1 MVPTRLTLENF
12 LSYRERQTLK
22 LRELDLACLSGENG
36 HGKSALL
43 DAITW
48 ALWGEARK
56 PSSQGKPDDTLL
68 NNQAE
73 RAEGATE
80 MEVALAFE
88 VGGDRYN
95 VIRSYRKTAS
105 GKTTSG
111 NLRFFSVGETGQ
123 QELTASTMRDTQ
135 SLIDETVGT
144 EYSTFINTS
153 FLLQGRSDE
162 LTQKRPAERKEVL
175 ANVLRLGRFDRLGE
189 ACLEERRQV
198 NSRVDQAESKIEM
211 LQESLEGAD
220 ERKQALE
227 KQKSRLSD
235 LQSRREELEERRSV
249 LREERSR
256 AESAKEKAEDIR
268 GEISGIEQ
276 EISSLEDDAQRL
288 GSKIEEGE
296 TVEAKA
302 EQIREDYARY
312 QDLQNRLQSLQSK
325 QDEYYQRQETL
336 REKKDALQEGR
347 QAAESR
353 RHSAEDR
360 LENIKSDLRDY
371 HSGPPEEDGW
381 DALAGAAISSLEQDL
396 QEAKAR
402 RDAIEEAKAARSEEQ
417 NALSEV
423 EGQISDI
430 RSELSVLRR
439 DKEQRE
445 SDIQELNDI
454 DGNRCPRCGSEV
466 SEEHIMSEIND
477 ARSDITELK
486 SEIKGKENELESL
499 TEEKESLQSSISD
512 LEEHL
517 EELRGKPHPD
527 PIQDDLSRARNLQAQ
542 AKNTAEILS
551 MTEEELMREEEYS
564 PSALKQE
571 LQEAQQEAEE
581 VGFDQDELNE
591 VRSELD
597 ELSGIADEKT
607 ELERALDK
615 LGRWREKLDET
626 HAAIAEKEK
635 TLSDLREEKSDL
647 EEQAAGLST
656 IESNLED
663 AQESLGEVE
672 SDIQSAQQEIGRLEN
687 QIETDETNRES
698 LREKAESL
706 SDLEERQRLLEHLR
720 EAFSK
725 HGIPSLIIE
734 SAIPDLEDRANR
746 LLGRLTDG
754 MSLRLETTRETQSG
768 DTTDT
773 LQILIEDESGATRP
787 YESFSGGEGFRVDF
801 ALRVALSQLLARRS
815 GAPLRTLVIDEGF
828 GTQDDNGLRA
838 VKQAISEVADDFELV
853 LVITHLE
860 ELKDAFP
867 QRVEVE
873 KTPGRG
879 STFTVHE

>member
-12 LSYRERQTLK
+12 LSYRERQTLE

-111 NLRFFSVGETGQ
+111 ELRFFSVGENGQ
-123 QELTASTMRDTQ
+123 RELTASTMRDTQ

-144 EYSTFINTS
+144 EYDTFINTS

-198 NSRVDQAESKIEM
+198 NSRIGQAESKIEM
-211 LQESLEGAD
+211 LQESLEGAED
-220 ERKQALE
+220 RKDQLAEAKERLSSHKAHKGELE
-227 KQKSRLSD
+227 KDRSDLQEKISQAQSARDRAEEIGEDIGRAESKIEQLENEIAELETKISGGEEIEQKADEVRDRYDRYQKLQKELSD
-235 LQSRREELEERRSV
+235 LQDQQDKHLRRKKAHQSALDEFQEARHAAQSRRQ
-249 LREERSR
+249 
-256 AESAKEKAEDIR
+256 SAKQQLEKIKDDF
-268 GEISGIEQ
+268 
-276 EISSLEDDAQRL
+276 SS
-288 GSKIEEGE
+288 
-296 TVEAKA
+296 
-302 EQIREDYARY
+302 
-312 QDLQNRLQSLQSK
+312 
-325 QDEYYQRQETL
+325 
-336 REKKDALQEGR
+336 
-347 QAAESR
+347 
-353 RHSAEDR
+353 
-360 LENIKSDLRDY
+360 Y
-371 HSGPPEEDGW
+371 HSGTPGEDGW
-381 DALAGAAISSLEQDL
+381 DALADAAISSLEQDL

-417 NALSEV
+417 NVLSEV
-423 EGQISDI
+423 EEQISDI
-430 RSELSVLRR
+430 QSELSVLRR

-486 SEIKGKENELESL
+486 SEIKGKEDELESL
-499 TEEKESLQSSISD
+499 TEEKESLQSSIGD

-527 PIQDDLSRARNLQAQ
+527 PIQDDLSRARNLRAR
-542 AKNTAEILS
+542 AENVSDTIS
-551 MTEEELMREEEYS
+551 SSEESLMREEGYD
-564 PSALKQE
+564 PDALKSQLDRTE
-571 LQEAQQEAEE
+571 SKLEDLDFDPDRLQS
-581 VGFDQDELNE
+581 VRDELK
-591 VRSELD
+591 D
-597 ELSGIADEKT
+597 LSDAPDEKNR
-607 ELERALDK
+607 LDRALDK
-615 LGRWREKLDET
+615 LERWREDKG
-626 HAAIAEKEK
+626 EKQSELASK
-635 TLSDLREEKSDL
+635 KKEVEDLRQEKADL
-647 EEQAAGLST
+647 EERSAVLSAAKQ
-656 IESNLED
+656 NLED
-663 AQESLGEVE
+663 VE
-672 SDIQSAQQEIGRLEN
+672 ENIRSVEEDIQAAQQTIGRLES
-687 QIETDETNRES
+687 QIETDEANRES
-698 LREKAESL
+698 LREEAESL
-706 SDLEERQRLLEHLR
+706 SDLEERQHLLEHLR

-879 STFTVHE
+879 STFNVHK